1 MPGSSTG
8 ALGNFTGNFQ
18 LKSFPGGESLV
29 SVSFPYKKFL
39 ASLVLQDES
48 QVVAC
53 GLDKGRTHLYV
64 FSGQDGSLDSKILL
78 KYNGFKDLTK
88 MVALPL
94 KPGWVGLIDGEKGT
108 IMDIINKKVIKT
120 IPSWDGSYTSDGK
133 FGLYA
138 PQSGG
143 LDILDLR
150 QVSSLLYVASHVSI
164 DK

>member
-8 ALGNFTGNFQ
+8 VPGNFIGIFQ
-18 LKSFPGGESLV
+18 LKSFPGGESLIKV
-29 SVSFPYKKFL
+29 NFPYKKFL
-39 ASLVLQDES
+39 ASLLMPDET
-48 QVVAC
+48 QVVTC
-53 GLDKGRTHLYV
+53 GLDRGRTHLYV
-64 FSGQDGSLDSKILL
+64 FSGQDGTLNSKILL
-78 KYNGFKDLTK
+78 KYNGFKDLTR

-108 IMDIINKKVIKT
+108 IMDIINRKVIKT
-120 IPSWDGSYTSDGK
+120 IPCWDGSYTSDGK

-150 QVSSLLYVASHVSI
+150 QVRAHYCHY
-164 DK
+164 